1 LGKYEKTNTPAI
13 VECSIK
19 LGKAILTGIHPEFI
33 PSSLNSSDED
43 LKNILPS
50 LLLHDSRRVILFR
63 SLLKNL
69 GMELTENPQ
78 EIIPPLSK
86 NYLFCSSEYQLDQ
99 MKTIL
104 SPLAE
109 KLSLDYNL
117 STKQADISFDCETF
131 SKLLKTNQLGRTF
144 LFGEIVTSTQ
154 TILVDNPIIFQ
165 QIPGLVYICSRQLQG
180 VGRGNNTW
188 VSPFGCLMFS
198 IQLLHKD
205 ASNILFLQ
213 YVMAIAIVDCI
224 RSLSNYKDLDLKIK
238 WPNDL
243 YSNKKK
249 IGGILVNS
257 SYMNG
262 VFGIVIG
269 VGLNTWNANPSH
281 CINKIIELYNQQY
294 QANLPYISREEMLA
308 LILNKF
314 EELYNDF
321 SIHGFSNLEDKYYKY
336 WLHSNEKVQLETE
349 GTSREVRLTGLTS
362 SGFLRAVDVRTNQE
376 YELHPD
382 GNHFDLLKG
391 LIQAKL

>member
-1 LGKYEKTNTPAI
+1 MPGGRDIPYFNRLKGKGNEKIRKYVENGGKYLGLCAGGYYASSKIEFEVGTENEVKGDREICFFPGLARGSVFPYFDYSTSKGAHAASILFEGETQPIPIYFNGGCEFIFSSGWFVELFSNELNINTSKIEEFPQIKVLGKYEKTNTPAI

-154 TILVDNPIIFQ
+154 TILV
-165 QIPGLVYICSRQLQG
+165 
-180 VGRGNNTW
+180 
-188 VSPFGCLMFS
+188 
-198 IQLLHKD
+198 
-205 ASNILFLQ
+205 
-213 YVMAIAIVDCI
+213 
-224 RSLSNYKDLDLKIK
+224 
-238 WPNDL
+238 
-243 YSNKKK
+243 
-249 IGGILVNS
+249 
-257 SYMNG
+257 
-262 VFGIVIG
+262 
-269 VGLNTWNANPSH
+269 
-281 CINKIIELYNQQY
+281 E
-294 QANLPYISREEMLA
+294 
-308 LILNKF
+308 
-314 EELYNDF
+314 
-321 SIHGFSNLEDKYYKY
+321 
-336 WLHSNEKVQLETE
+336 
-349 GTSREVRLTGLTS
+349 
-362 SGFLRAVDVRTNQE
+362 
-376 YELHPD
+376 
-382 GNHFDLLKG
+382 
-391 LIQAKL
+391 